1 MWDLSGRWLGL
12 VVVTTGVIAV
22 LLAGTASNADESGWR
37 ERYGKLLKIGGLLA
51 VLVGTLQLAGLIFKA
66 PPSLGPTP
74 THLLP
79 PGMTMH
85 RENAGSAGPDGWYL
99 GESTQG
105 RFSVETPAPFDDYTL
120 ETEAGPGNK
129 VVVYGIGATVDDSLS
144 FTVKE
149 EIPAPGV
156 SQRTLAEV
164 EENERPFLRGPARRF
179 NLDGFEGIEFE
190 TRNSPNGRYTRYLRL
205 QNSSITMTLEF
216 PQDKS
221 NDASLIARRFLDSL
235 KLQNAQ
241 KQSAGA
247 KK

>member
-1 MWDLSGRWLGL
+1 MWDLSARWLGL
-12 VVVTTGVIAV
+12 LVVATGIVSV
-22 LLAGTASNADESGWR
+22 LLAGAARNSDEGGWR
-37 ERYGKLLKIGGLLA
+37 ERYAKLLKIGGLLA
-51 VLVGTLQLAGLIFKA
+51 VLVGTLQLSGLVVK
-66 PPSLGPTP
+66 PPVSLGPTP
-74 THLLP
+74 THVLQ
-79 PGMTMH
+79 PGLTIH

-105 RFSVETPAPFDDYTL
+105 RFSVETPAPFDDYTF

-129 VVVYGIGATVDDSLS
+129 LIVYGIGTTVDNSLS

-149 EIPAPGV
+149 EVPAPGGL
-156 SQRTLAEV
+156 QRTLAEV
-164 EENERPFLRGPARRF
+164 EEEEKPFLRGPARKF

-190 TRNSPNGRYTRYLRL
+190 TQNAPNGKYTRYLRL

-221 NDASLIARRFLDSL
+221 ADAALIARRFLDSL

-241 KQSAGA
+241 KQSAST